1 MGVSSPLVSST
12 IGVAEGFSSDVPA
25 SPAAVVGAEA
35 SIERDSSMNW
45 RKLFGADSNQ
55 PLQFFPPK
63 VQDGEVCVQPPAEVF
78 AEGDRF
84 WTSSLV
90 AQFLGSPPNFSFMQ
104 KIVFLSWG
112 KGWRSY
118 HHCSWSSS
126 LYMDSITASKSRL
139 TFAKVCVEIDADKAL
154 PKSVNVVLRDG
165 SIASIG
171 VFVPWMLVSFK
182 KKVALAEGTSRMNG
196 EVVWV
201 PKKISLVHVQGKCSD
216 EGVNIVA
223 GDVSVIDDSV
233 NGKSVIAGSSNR
245 FVVLVDVDHAQVS
258 STSHVVGEASVRVSM
273 AENDA
278 SGQAAEH
285 VTRQPREAAKA
296 VARIVQDFKAKKQNK
311 GGARKHNK
319 GGRKDLVAM
328 EVSFIGKCGRC

>member
-63 VQDGEVCVQPPAEVF
+63 VQDGEVVHSV
-78 AEGDRF
+78 GD
-84 WTSSLV
+84 
-90 AQFLGSPPNFSFMQ
+90 
-104 KIVFLSWG
+104 
-112 KGWRSY
+112 
-118 HHCSWSSS
+118 
-126 LYMDSITASKSRL
+126 D
-139 TFAKVCVEIDADKAL
+139 
-154 PKSVNVVLRDG
+154 
-165 SIASIG
+165 
-171 VFVPWMLVSFK
+171 SFK

-319 GGRKDLVAM
+319 GGRKVVELPLK
-328 EVSFIGKCGRC
+328 EGGWLSPLPHEISFLKHSRV